1 MKDEIT
7 AIYDVLQNLEIKPTP
22 NNVRILD
29 ATYNSLKKIYK
40 ELEEKE
46 NAGTENRA
54 ASDSCGS
61 NRD

>member
-1 MKDEIT
+1 MQEEIN
-7 AIYDVLQNLEIKPTP
+7 AIFEILQGLDVKPTP

-46 NAGTENRA
+46 NAGTEDRA
-54 ASDSCGS
+54 KADSCGS
-61 NRD
+61 NAD